1 MAHRISVNHYNLT
14 ARELL
19 AGPENFLV
27 QIAKEVVRKSPR
39 RYTRKP
45 TLNIPFWQ
53 RDYDWGKEQ
62 IENFLSSV
70 LKAAESE
77 TDLYLGT
84 LVFGVHSDYPDKI
97 LVIDGQQRLRSIQ
110 NLLVRSRIFFE
121 NDEDATVFPLF
132 HGLGKAG
139 KPVQS
144 NEEVEKS
151 FSSDEQRAAFS
162 EKHLQDMNFDKIPPA
177 EWLARL
183 RFRAVVTYFKS
194 DGRCAEDPFDVFMSN
209 LFANVNRQAKPLDDI
224 DVTKAKLLFCL
235 RKFGDEK
242 EAEEFACE
250 WETARML
257 QLVPTDRADRGLLNT
272 SVLDDDEE
280 KILSAVPYEPETVQ
294 VQFARYLLLVK
305 AFAEGKAAPS
315 DKEYRQIVQ
324 ERAFRDEFQE
334 LNKGENREAIRAFA
348 RALKKVNDLFL
359 NNHNFLLLA
368 RRNRVAI
375 DVVEDAKERSSL
387 TPAEKR
393 LLFFQGYV
401 SGGTTSPNWL
411 AHRILMQLLRE
422 LAKKRKADASKLD
435 DSELDVILERLET
448 DLFSGLNSQAGEH
461 VALTARD
468 WFLSRALFDIEGN
481 PVYKVAVK
489 GCDKMIETAAK
500 SFTVDT
506 GEALLRSLRENVRAF
521 RPQELP
527 TVTGAAER
535 EHWVAL
541 ERGHQKDA
549 KLEELLDCLS
559 NKAHIAEGLNQ
570 SMRNDGILKKAG
582 NKDRSWWPTL
592 QFLAA
597 YSLCGKKWA
606 VATNS
611 LNLKNLK
618 SFIDPLDRFWET
630 VGQAYGA
637 EKGE

>member
-209 LFANVNRQAKPLDDI
+209 LFANVNRQA
-224 DVTKAKLLFCL
+224 
-235 RKFGDEK
+235 
-242 EAEEFACE
+242 
-250 WETARML
+250 
-257 QLVPTDRADRGLLNT
+257 N
-272 SVLDDDEE
+272 
-280 KILSAVPYEPETVQ
+280 LSTI
-294 VQFARYLLLVK
+294 
-305 AFAEGKAAPS
+305 S
-315 DKEYRQIVQ
+315 
-324 ERAFRDEFQE
+324 
-334 LNKGENREAIRAFA
+334 
-348 RALKKVNDLFL
+348 
-359 NNHNFLLLA
+359 
-368 RRNRVAI
+368 
-375 DVVEDAKERSSL
+375 
-387 TPAEKR
+387 T
-393 LLFFQGYV
+393 
-401 SGGTTSPNWL
+401 
-411 AHRILMQLLRE
+411 
-422 LAKKRKADASKLD
+422 
-435 DSELDVILERLET
+435 
-448 DLFSGLNSQAGEH
+448 
-461 VALTARD
+461 
-468 WFLSRALFDIEGN
+468 
-481 PVYKVAVK
+481 
-489 GCDKMIETAAK
+489 
-500 SFTVDT
+500 
-506 GEALLRSLRENVRAF
+506 
-521 RPQELP
+521 
-527 TVTGAAER
+527 
-535 EHWVAL
+535 
-541 ERGHQKDA
+541 
-549 KLEELLDCLS
+549 
-559 NKAHIAEGLNQ
+559 
-570 SMRNDGILKKAG
+570 
-582 NKDRSWWPTL
+582 
-592 QFLAA
+592 
-597 YSLCGKKWA
+597 
-606 VATNS
+606 
-611 LNLKNLK
+611 
-618 SFIDPLDRFWET
+618 
-630 VGQAYGA
+630 
-637 EKGE
+637 